1 MNVVEEI
8 VILLGISLDIFGAM
22 ECQGSLVA
30 KIEKKQLAIFSGILA
45 AGQTIALSLGSI
57 SALLLC
63 QREIQVQDVFLGQV
77 IAAAIFLCLG
87 LRLLMKAWK
96 NEGIIERREETF
108 DVKLFLRRY
117 VHSVLFTM
125 LTGFAM
131 GFLGTPMAVQL
142 LLVIIL
148 TMLAAIIGMYTGY
161 RLGYEHKMKAYA
173 MGGVLLIAGCVDVIV
188 KYVI

>member
-57 SALLLC
+57 FALLLC
-63 QREIQVQDVFLGQV
+63 QREVQVQDVFLGQV

-96 NEGIIERREETF
+96 NEGFVEHREETF
-108 DVKLFLRRY
+108 DVGLFLRRY

-131 GFLGTPMAVQL
+131 GFLGTPLTVQL
-142 LLVIIL
+142 LLVIVF
-148 TMLAAIIGMYTGY
+148 TVLAAIIGMYTGY

-173 MGGVLLIAGCVDVIV
+173 VGGTLLIAGCVDVIV
-188 KYVI
+188 RYVI

>member
-131 GFLGTPMAVQL
+131 GFLGTPLAVQL

>member
-125 LTGFAM
+125 LTEFARA
-131 GFLGTPMAVQL
+131 F
-142 LLVIIL
+142 VIISA
-148 TMLAAIIGMYTGY
+148 MLAAIIGMYTGY

>member
-108 DVKLFLRRY
+108 DVRLFLRRY

-131 GFLGTPMAVQL
+131 GFLGTPLAVQL